1 MRVNLNVP
9 YEEKDKARRL
19 GACWDAARKTWYVE
33 NVENMGDFL
42 SWIPGY
48 LKRPGAAP
56 APRTMSPLA
65 NANAPAPG
73 RPPKNPPNTKK
84 KR

>member
-33 NVENMGDFL
+33 NVENMEAFL
-42 SWIPGY
+42 AWVPAY

-56 APRTMSPLA
+56 APRTTSPLA
-65 NANAPAPG
+65 NAGAPPPG
-73 RPPKNPPNTKK
+73 RRPKQAPHAN